1 MTTKKLTQSEG
12 YIGDAITETLDTLT
26 LQLSTP
32 LGAASSVHVDCAG
45 KVASLVLLGNMQP
58 GELHLNNVT
67 QMDWS
72 GATMLGGVEL
82 LLKTSEQAVT
92 LKDGISKL
100 TLPNSG
106 KIASITSAPTNW
118 PNVIQAVAVNAG
130 DTQIGHINLTATEL
144 EGSIPPGNVQFIGQS
159 LDAASVSALLAFYA
173 NLQGVDLST
182 LTLDISGGSTV
193 APNATTDAA
202 NIAAIQ
208 AAGGT
213 VIHN

>member
-1 MTTKKLTQSEG
+1 MTTKKLTQCQG
-12 YIGDAITETLDTLT
+12 YIGDTITDGLDALT
-26 LQLSTP
+26 LQLSTA
-32 LGAASSVHVDCAG
+32 LGAAAAVFVDAAN
-45 KVASLVLLGNMQP
+45 KVASLILTGNMQP

-72 GATMLGGVEL
+72 GANLLGGVNL
-82 LLKTSEQAVT
+82 FLKTQEQAIT

-106 KIASITSAPTNW
+106 KIASITSGPTNW

-130 DTQIGHINLTATEL
+130 DTQIGHINITATEL
-144 EGSIPPGNVQFIGQS
+144 EGSIPPGNVEFIGQS
-159 LDAASVSALLAFYA
+159 LDALSVSALLAFYA
-173 NLQGVDLST
+173 GLGIDLT
-182 LTLDISGGSTV
+182 GLTLNISGGSTV
-193 APNATTDAA
+193 APNAGADAA